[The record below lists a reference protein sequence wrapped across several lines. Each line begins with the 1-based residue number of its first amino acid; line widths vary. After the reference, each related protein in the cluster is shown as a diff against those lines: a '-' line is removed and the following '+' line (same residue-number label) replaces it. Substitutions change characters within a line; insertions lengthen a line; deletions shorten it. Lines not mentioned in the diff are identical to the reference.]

1 MNVKTIEI
9 LKKTHQTRASLDD
22 SYSFASLHRCDGPS
36 SAALSNAIQNTHP
49 LRTGLAGLCLFKTC
63 GMVCGTLCDTLT
75 LTTCLDMLLSFD

>member
-9 LKKTHQTRASLDD
+9 LKKKTIKQGRRLTTLTRSLL
-22 SYSFASLHRCDGPS
+22 YTDGPS

-49 LRTGLAGLCLFKTC
+49 LRTGLAGLCFFKTC